1 MLTSLILFG
10 GLLAGSPQSATAN
23 LESSDLPISYARYST
38 VDKFKRKITFY
49 VSKAQGEA
57 KLPVALMILGSG
69 GQSAFM
75 KRGDKVYGGLQSIL
89 LSRAKD
95 KFRVVVVEKP
105 GVEFCFDPPQPGS
118 AVKCSKEFLEEHT
131 LERWAEANRAAL
143 DASGT
148 ITGVSSGKGL
158 VVGHSEGGIV
168 AAKVGNLTKN
178 ASHIAILAGGG
189 PNQLVDLKET
199 MGSGVDEEWAKIK
212 ADPMS
217 TEKFAWG
224 HPYRRWS
231 TFLST
236 SVIEEVAKGTY
247 KVFLASG
254 TKDQAVPVSGFH
266 VAVKELKAKGRKFDS
281 LLVDGADHGFAKPED
296 QGKPDGLFK
305 VMDAVLAWYEKA

>member
-1 MLTSLILFG
+1 MWTSIILAS
-10 GLLAGSPQSATAN
+10 GLLAGPGETVLAK
-23 LESSDLPISYARYST
+23 LESSDLPISYDRYST
-38 VDKFKRKITFY
+38 VDRFKRKITFY
-49 VSKAQGEA
+49 VSKPQGDA

-75 KRGDKVYGGLQSIL
+75 KRGDKIYGGLQSIL

-118 AVKCSKEFLEEHT
+118 AIQCPKEFLAEHT

-148 ITGVSSGKGL
+148 ITGISPGKAL

-178 ASHIAILAGGG
+178 ALHVAILAGGG

-199 MGSGVDEEWAKIK
+199 MGNGVNEEWAKIK

-236 SVIEEVAKGTY
+236 SVIEEVARGSY
-247 KVFLASG
+247 KVFMAAGSR
-254 TKDQAVPVSGFH
+254 DQAVPISGFH
-266 VAVKELKAKGRKFDS
+266 TAVKELKAKGRKFES
-281 LLVDGADHGFAKPED
+281 LLVEGADHGFAKPED
-296 QGKPDGLFK
+296 GGKPDGLFK
-305 VMDAVLAWYEKA
+305 VMESVLAWYEKA